1 MNVCMYTGSGGVYT
15 GIGVVAKSVATL
27 SLQSEIMAE
36 NGFSKRII
44 TVEKT
49 FAMIK
54 PDAIDKA
61 DEILEIIEENG
72 FTILQKRRVQ
82 LKPEQASEFYA
93 EHFGK
98 MFFPSLINYICS
110 GSVLALVLAR
120 EDAILQWRALLGP
133 TNTYKAKEVA
143 PNSLRARFGTN
154 DQCNA
159 LHGSDSTGSAE
170 REIHFFFPDAII
182 EPIVKSQLAS
192 DYLTRTLMPTLQKGL
207 TELCKAK
214 PGDPIMWLSDWL
226 LLNNPNKPQIQQP
239 GNR

>member
-1 MNVCMYTGSGGVYT
+1 MTE
-15 GIGVVAKSVATL
+15 
-27 SLQSEIMAE
+27 SEI
-36 NGFSKRII
+36 SRHII
-44 TVEKT
+44 AVEQT

-61 DEILEIIEENG
+61 DEIIEAIEENG
-72 FTILQKRRVQ
+72 FTILQKRRVH

-110 GSVLALVLAR
+110 GPVMALVLAK
-120 EDAILQWRALLGP
+120 DSAILQWRALLGP
-133 TNTYKAKEVA
+133 TNTYKAKEIA

-182 EPIVKSQLAS
+182 EPISKGQLAG

-207 TELCKAK
+207 TELCKTK
-214 PGDPIMWLSDWL
+214 PGDPVTWLSDWL
-226 LLNNPNKPQIQQP
+226 HVNNPNKPRVQDAE
-239 GNR
+239 R

>member
-1 MNVCMYTGSGGVYT
+1 MKIALFSTGLLQYLLLHVNPPMNVCMYTGSGGVYT

-72 FTILQKRRVQ
+72 FTILQVDSVAYIRLKRMPYLQKRRVQ

-98 MFFPSLINYICS
+98 MFFPSLINYICRLDQEIYNLS
-110 GSVLALVLAR
+110 RKPLALPLVV
-120 EDAILQWRALLGP
+120 P
-133 TNTYKAKEVA
+133 Y
-143 PNSLRARFGTN
+143 
-154 DQCNA
+154 
-159 LHGSDSTGSAE
+159 
-170 REIHFFFPDAII
+170 
-182 EPIVKSQLAS
+182 
-192 DYLTRTLMPTLQKGL
+192 
-207 TELCKAK
+207 
-214 PGDPIMWLSDWL
+214 
-226 LLNNPNKPQIQQP
+226 
-239 GNR
+239 